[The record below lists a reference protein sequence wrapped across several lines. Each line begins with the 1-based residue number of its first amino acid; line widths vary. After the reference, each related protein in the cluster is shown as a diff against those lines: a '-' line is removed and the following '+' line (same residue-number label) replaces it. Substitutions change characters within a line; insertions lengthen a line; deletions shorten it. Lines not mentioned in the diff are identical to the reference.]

1 MTKLMSCMIAVGI
14 TGAAVLA
21 GVARAEDGPVA
32 KACAEDKAKFCAD
45 VPHGGGQV
53 RACLDANQE
62 KVSETCR
69 AALGSHGPA
78 AKKDGQSK

>member
-1 MTKLMSCMIAVGI
+1 MIRQVW
-14 TGAAVLA
+14 GAAALA
-21 GVARAEDGPVA
+21 MAAAVWAGPAGAEDGPVA

-53 RACLDANQE
+53 RACLDANQD

-69 AALGSHGPA
+69 TAMGLHGPGT
-78 AKKDGQSK
+78 KKQPENK